1 MRDTSIEIGRR
12 IKAARKAAKM
22 SQTDLA
28 NRINK
33 TLRTVQK
40 YESGEI
46 VPSIDM
52 IGQIAEVLGVLPF
65 QLIAYERQELRIK
78 SLSDIFYILNELNNK
93 TGSRFEIETK
103 RTSKDGKW
111 SCALKFD
118 GNDPA
123 NPYNADLCKFLEQYA
138 LQRHRLESYWTT
150 KEAFDSWLDESL
162 SYYATEVLQ
171 DREHEE
177 LPYAERIKRRNELEQ
192 QRLEARKK
200 AALADSDASEK

>member
-1 MRDTSIEIGRR
+1 MRETSVEIGRR
-12 IKAARKAAKM
+12 IKAARKAAKI

-93 TGSRFEIETK
+93 TGIRFEIETK

-150 KEAFDSWLDESL
+150 KEAFDSWLEESL

-177 LPYAERIKRRNELEQ
+177 LTYAERIKRRHELEQ

-200 AALADSDASEK
+200 ADRAESDS

>member
-1 MRDTSIEIGRR
+1 MRETSVEIGRR
-12 IKAARKAAKM
+12 IKAARKAAKI

-93 TGSRFEIETK
+93 TGIRFEIETK

-177 LPYAERIKRRNELEQ
+177 LPYAERIMRRNELEQ

-200 AALADSDASEK
+200 AALADSDASEE

>member
-93 TGSRFEIETK
+93 TGIRFEIETK

-177 LPYAERIKRRNELEQ
+177 LPYAERIMRRNELEQ

-200 AALADSDASEK
+200 AALADSDASEE

>member
-22 SQTDLA
+22 SQTELA

-93 TGSRFEIETK
+93 TGIRFEIETK

-200 AALADSDASEK
+200 AALADSDASEE

>member
-1 MRDTSIEIGRR
+1 MRETSVEIGRR
-12 IKAARKAAKM
+12 IKAARKAAKI

-93 TGSRFEIETK
+93 TGIRFEIETK

-200 AALADSDASEK
+200 AALADSDSSEE

>member
-1 MRDTSIEIGRR
+1 MRETSVEIGRR
-12 IKAARKAAKM
+12 IKAARKAAKI

-78 SLSDIFYILNELNNK
+78 SLSDIFYILNELNNN
-93 TGSRFEIETK
+93 TGLRFEIETK

-177 LPYAERIKRRNELEQ
+177 LPYAERIMRRNELEQ

-200 AALADSDASEK
+200 AALADSDASEE

>member
-93 TGSRFEIETK
+93 TGIRFEIETK

>member
-1 MRDTSIEIGRR
+1 MRETSVEIGRR
-12 IKAARKAAKM
+12 IKAARKAAKI

-52 IGQIAEVLGVLPF
+52 IGQIAEVLDVLPF

-93 TGSRFEIETK
+93 TGIRFEIETK

-171 DREHEE
+171 DRERED
-177 LPYAERIKRRNELEQ
+177 LPYEERIKRRNELEQ

-200 AALADSDASEK
+200 AAHADSDASEE